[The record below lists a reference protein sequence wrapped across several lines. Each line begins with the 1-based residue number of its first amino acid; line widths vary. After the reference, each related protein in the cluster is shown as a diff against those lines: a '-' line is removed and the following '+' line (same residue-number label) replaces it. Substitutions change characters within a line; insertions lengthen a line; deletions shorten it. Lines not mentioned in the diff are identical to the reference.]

1 MDQTQILGIAIGLGI
16 FAVLL
21 LIIFIKTN
29 IILCQPN
36 ELVIVAGRQRRREDG
51 DRIGYRVI
59 RGGRGFKLPLVES
72 VARMPLNSIPIELEL
87 KKAMSEGMIPMV
99 IEARATVKL
108 AGRAEAG
115 MDEAIERFLG
125 KGTEAVIK
133 TSKQALEGAIRG
145 VVATMTPEEANGR
158 RLELAQE
165 AATRAREDLRRLGI
179 VLDFLQIQ
187 EVNDS
192 HGYLEAIG
200 RKQSAAVQR
209 DARIAEATADAEAR
223 QVSAEQ
229 NKLGRDAEI
238 AADLKIVESEHK
250 LSVLRHDLHG
260 VANAAEQRANIAGE
274 VARTEAKLELE
285 DRRVELSEKK
295 QLAETVIPAR
305 AEKQARELKAQGYAA
320 RILEDGKA
328 TAQAVELMRAQW
340 ENGETRD
347 LFLIKLLPEL
357 VDKVSHVVA
366 DNLRIDKLTIL
377 DGGNGEGV
385 PAYVKNVTNS
395 AITILEQVKNATG
408 IDLSKLAERAEAADK
423 SLPKQLD

>member
-1 MDQTQILGIAIGLGI
+1 MDQSQILGIAIGLGV
-16 FAVLL
+16 FAALL
-21 LIIFIKTN
+21 LIIFIKAN

-51 DRIGYRVI
+51 SRTGYRVI

-72 VARMPLNSIPIELEL
+72 VARMPLNSIPLDIELN
-87 KKAMSEGMIPMV
+87 KAMSKGMIPML

-108 AGRAEAG
+108 AGSPEAG

-125 KGTEAVIK
+125 RGTEAVIK
-133 TSKQALEGAIRG
+133 TAKQALEGAIRG
-145 VVATMTPEEANGR
+145 VVATMTPEDANGR
-158 RLELAQE
+158 RLELAAE

-200 RKQSAAVQR
+200 RKQNAIVQR

-229 NKLGRDAEI
+229 NHIGRDAEI
-238 AADLKIVESEHK
+238 AAGLKIVEAENK
-250 LSVLRHDLHG
+250 LEVRRHDLHAN
-260 VANAAEQRANIAGE
+260 ANAAEERATIAGAI
-274 VARTEAKLELE
+274 ARTESKLTLE
-285 DRRVELSEKK
+285 DRRIELSEKK
-295 QLAETVIPAR
+295 QLAETIIPAR
-305 AEKQARELKAQGYAA
+305 AAKEAHELKAQGDAA

-328 TAQAVELMRAQW
+328 TAEAVELMRAQW
-340 ENGETRD
+340 EDGQTRD

-395 AITILEQVKNATG
+395 AVTILEQVRNATG
-408 IDLSKLAERAEAADK
+408 IDLGKLAEKPEAADK